1 MGCAHAVG
9 GRNHIIDPMTP
20 NTTHVDLIGIFFIL
34 PPLFY
39 PKKKD
44 VPVDKVHPL
53 LRVLLLQKRLWHIR
67 LFRDTHLVG
76 RANLVCSGT

>member
-1 MGCAHAVG
+1 M
-9 GRNHIIDPMTP
+9 
-20 NTTHVDLIGIFFIL
+20 
-34 PPLFY
+34 
-39 PKKKD
+39 KKD
-44 VPVDKVHPL
+44 VRVDTEHPP